1 MARAVEPE
9 ASTPVQAAQ
18 APVTEA
24 GEVDLDALAAK
35 GGDGKAEA
43 HGLGGPSTEDS
54 TVATSRPPQDEHS
67 AEQAA
72 SREDSTRPGAS
83 TGAHDVDPR
92 DPEPWAG
99 QAAAAS
105 PKAEGEPATIWDG
118 EAAAE
123 LAAALQRVHAT
134 QRVQERVLGDT
145 FAALQMAVAEL
156 RARDAQRASELA
168 ALRDATAGLVRRVGE
183 LAGDVHELRERD
195 IERAFADDTAAKAAA
210 AARAAEM
217 ERIDAHVGPRLPGR
231 APLRP
236 ARARCADAPRG
247 VWQLSE
253 TQAAVRAFDQRL
265 CGAEADGAA
274 AAAGL
279 AGSALGGAA
288 AGGRRLRVK
297 GDDSPLRSLATATF
311 SPGAGSPAG
320 PEDGAGGGG
329 SAAGAGEE
337 EEGLMAATLFRTGAS
352 WQLGPTSEIRR
363 SPHPFF
369 PRRTPA
375 KRSAAGGGGGGGGG
389 GGPAAREEPFRVG
402 ESVVGLFERRAPH
415 PACPTTHPS
424 APGGGA
430 DALRGTAD
438 AHKAL

>member
-1 MARAVEPE
+1 MQD
-9 ASTPVQAAQ
+9 TAQ

-24 GEVDLDALAAK
+24 GEAGLDALAVK

-43 HGLGGPSTEDS
+43 HGLGGPSTVDS

-72 SREDSTRPGAS
+72 SREDSTGPGAS

-105 PKAEGEPATIWDG
+105 PKAEGEPATIWDC

-168 ALRDATAGLVRRVGE
+168 ALRDATAGLVRRLGE

-217 ERIDAHVGPRLPGR
+217 ERIDAHVGPRLPPLPFPLRVPLPYQHASGSSPPPR
-231 APLRP
+231 APHEKVPPPPPSRQAP
-236 ARARCADAPRG
+236 A
-247 VWQLSE
+247 S
-253 TQAAVRAFDQRL
+253 
-265 CGAEADGAA
+265 
-274 AAAGL
+274 
-279 AGSALGGAA
+279 
-288 AGGRRLRVK
+288 
-297 GDDSPLRSLATATF
+297 
-311 SPGAGSPAG
+311 
-320 PEDGAGGGG
+320 
-329 SAAGAGEE
+329 
-337 EEGLMAATLFRTGAS
+337 
-352 WQLGPTSEIRR
+352 
-363 SPHPFF
+363 
-369 PRRTPA
+369 
-375 KRSAAGGGGGGGGG
+375 
-389 GGPAAREEPFRVG
+389 PAARPSGPRVRAA
-402 ESVVGLFERRAPH
+402 LTRR
-415 PACPTTHPS
+415 
-424 APGGGA
+424 GN
-430 DALRGTAD
+430 L
-438 AHKAL
+438 